1 MLSTVKKIGNSAG
14 VIIPKPLLAQLGAQA
29 GDRVELRIEDD
40 RIVIERVAVPVR
52 AGWANDA
59 MRLATAVDDDL
70 VWPELANDED
80 EKLTW

>member
-14 VIIPKPLLAQLGAQA
+14 VIIPKPLLAELGAQA

-52 AGWANDA
+52 AGWAIDA

>member
-14 VIIPKPLLAQLGAQA
+14 VIIPKPLLAELGAQA
-29 GDRVELRIEDD
+29 GDSVELRIEDD
-40 RIVIERVAVPVR
+40 RIVIERVAAPAR
-52 AGWANDA
+52 AGWAADA
-59 MRLATAVDDDL
+59 MRLAAAVDDDL